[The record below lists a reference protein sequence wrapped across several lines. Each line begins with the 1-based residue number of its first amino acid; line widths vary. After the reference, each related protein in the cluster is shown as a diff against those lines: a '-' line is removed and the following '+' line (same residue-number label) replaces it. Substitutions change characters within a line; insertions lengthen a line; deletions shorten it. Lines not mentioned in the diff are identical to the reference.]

1 MNYLESP
8 QTAQNPGVA
17 DFYLGAT
24 LIEQSMLATPREQ
37 WQGPSQDALSAFKE
51 ARKANYNPVRA
62 YVSPALLKIWDST
75 GQ

>member
-8 QTAQNPGVA
+8 QTARNPGAA

-24 LIEQSMLATPREQ
+24 LIERSMLQTPRTL
-37 WQGPSQDALSAFKE
+37 WKGPSADALSAFQQ
-51 ARKANYNPVRA
+51 ARNANYNPVRE
-62 YVSPALLKIWDST
+62 YISPALLKIWDST